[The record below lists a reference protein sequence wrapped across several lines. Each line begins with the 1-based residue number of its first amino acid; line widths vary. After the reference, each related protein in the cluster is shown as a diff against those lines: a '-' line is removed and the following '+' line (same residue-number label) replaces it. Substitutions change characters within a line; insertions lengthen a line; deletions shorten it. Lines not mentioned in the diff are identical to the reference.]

1 MSAEPVTVEREDVRL
16 RVDLPGP
23 GPLSGARRSSRR
35 RSRWP
40 PPSCWSAGAASIP
53 GRSRRGSGWRP
64 ASGSGRS
71 AWSSA
76 GGTHR
81 SGPRRSAPAALWAQ
95 WEYGSPTAASLRW
108 PAAIAGVLLGLI
120 LARRSRG
127 VLGARAGVL
136 TALCWFGS
144 VALIDRSA
152 GAGVDLIAG
161 LATVAALDRL
171 VGRGSDLVAGL
182 WAALA
187 FLSAGWPP
195 VALIALTTVVIG
207 RRGAAPNARL
217 LLPPL
222 AAAVSWSAWTLAV
235 APAEAWGAAL
245 AYPLTQ
251 KPAWTLAVGVVALGL
266 PWSPLA
272 ALAIGRSIRGGW
284 TEPGRALVV
293 GWLQVTGASLLA
305 GTVIPGLATAAR
317 LPALAG
323 LAVAAAACGDR
334 LWSGPVSPAARRAAA
349 AMAAAVVA
357 CWVAIVLAGGA
368 WLAVAVAYYRG
379 LAILL
384 IALAVP
390 TAWLAVAAITR
401 SEPRRAIVALAMVA
415 ACLKLAHW
423 GYYVPEWN
431 YRRSQGPWGRAIG
444 QWVPPHWTIHTIHA
458 WPTDLAF
465 AARRPFRQ
473 LASPQHL
480 GFLDRSRPLFVLLLD
495 SEFEHW
501 PKEAPPLTRVAAF
514 QDERGRGRILA
525 RTEGRFPWNRTGL
538 DRSDD

>member
-1 MSAEPVTVEREDVRL
+1 MSAEPVTVDRVDVRL
-16 RVDLPGP
+16 RVDLPDLELMPRRAAVVAVTVALAVAFVLVGGGSLDP
-23 GPLSGARRSSRR
+23 GPIEARVGLAAGERIGPFGLVFGGWDPSL
-35 RSRWP
+35 WP
-40 PPSCWSAGAASIP
+40 AQV
-53 GRSRRGSGWRP
+53 
-64 ASGSGRS
+64 
-71 AWSSA
+71 
-76 GGTHR
+76 
-81 SGPRRSAPAALWAQ
+81 APAALWAQ

-108 PAAIAGVLLGLI
+108 PAAIAGVVLGLI
-120 LARRSRG
+120 LARRSREA
-127 VLGARAGVL
+127 LGARAGVL

-152 GAGVDLIAG
+152 GAGIDLVAG

-195 VALIALTTVVIG
+195 VALIALTTVVLG
-207 RRGAAPNARL
+207 RRGASLNARL
-217 LLPPL
+217 LGPPL
-222 AAAVSWSAWTLAV
+222 VAAVSWTAWTLSV

-251 KPAWTLAVGVVALGL
+251 KPSWTLALGVVALGL

-272 ALAIGRSIRGGW
+272 ALAISRAIREGW

-293 GWLQVTGASLLA
+293 GWLQVSGASLLA

-323 LAVAAAACGDR
+323 LAVATASCGDR
-334 LWSGPVSPAARRAAA
+334 LWSRSVPAGARRASL
-349 AMAAAVVA
+349 AMTAAVVA
-357 CWVAIVLAGGA
+357 GWVAIVLAGGT

-384 IALAVP
+384 LALALP
-390 TAWLAVAAITR
+390 TAWLAVSAVAR
-401 SEPRRAIVALAMVA
+401 SDSRRAVVTLAMVA

-444 QWVPPHWTIHTIHA
+444 QWVPPHWTIHTVHA

-501 PKEAPPLTRVAAF
+501 PKEAPALTRVAAF
-514 QDERGRGRILA
+514 QDERGRGRVLA
-525 RTEGRFPWNRTGL
+525 RTEGHFPWDRAGR